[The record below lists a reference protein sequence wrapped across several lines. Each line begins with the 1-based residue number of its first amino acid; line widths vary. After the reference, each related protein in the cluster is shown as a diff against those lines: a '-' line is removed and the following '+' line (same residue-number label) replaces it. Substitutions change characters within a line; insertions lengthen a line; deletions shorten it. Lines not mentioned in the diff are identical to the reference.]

1 MPKGKP
7 LLKELSNAKN
17 KSKKKG
23 RHQQANPET
32 ADEFLAAGVEQEE
45 GGEKWRAGD
54 AVKAMRFFMRAIEI
68 YDNGLTKFPTSFDL
82 AYNKARVQYEITQ
95 HPKLAT
101 QLPAPQMKILQ
112 IALQS
117 HRDALVLDQDNADVL
132 FNTAQ
137 VLTSLAEALTE
148 SKRPS
153 EGKIQEAMKYLNEAL
168 ELFQRCLVLQELRY
182 TECQEDFK
190 MMDSDN
196 NDDNDAMPQSSGEET
211 PEEKERETASEKD
224 QGSDSPVQ
232 EEWAA
237 VVEPVTKNTL
247 VDTAVAQLETLATLC
262 SLLALDGGNALAW
275 VEEYS
280 YDLLRTKIAAY
291 VQGTD
296 REQEVALAR
305 ARFLAA
311 LTEVLYRSGRVD
323 VETYQRELSGAFPP
337 ELNLSDD
344 PEGLCSK
351 AEALTSFNSAIA
363 DIPPTSSIEEGQRS
377 LILRWQGLSA
387 ALEELT
393 AASKLATA
401 DNVSKI
407 HIARGD
413 VEMARWHL
421 GRPPWNHAAAHENA
435 ATLLKNA
442 QTYYRGAAA
451 LARRD
456 GDSEQEKE
464 GSCKEALVAALAG
477 DKSKLNQ
484 LKSADAEKAF
494 AIMQDMVEDSL
505 VALADAEALLT

>member
-1 MPKGKP
+1 MPKGKQ
-7 LLKELSNAKN
+7 LIKDINNAKS

-23 RHQQANPET
+23 RHQADPET

-54 AVKAMRFFMRAIEI
+54 AVKAMRFFMRAIEM
-68 YDNGLTKFPTSFDL
+68 YDNGLAKFPKSFDL

-101 QLPAPQMKILQ
+101 QLPAPQIKILH

-117 HRDALVLDQDNADVL
+117 HRDALVLNQDNADVL

-148 SKRPS
+148 SKRPNES
-153 EGKIQEAMKYLNEAL
+153 RIQEAMKYLHEAL

-182 TECQEDFK
+182 TESQEQMR
-190 MMDSDN
+190 MME
-196 NDDNDAMPQSSGEET
+196 SGVD
-211 PEEKERETASEKD
+211 ETAPQAAAEGPASEEMDPQQKSEEHA
-224 QGSDSPVQ
+224 QE

-237 VVEPVTKNTL
+237 VVEPVTKDTL

-262 SLLALDGGNALAW
+262 GLLALDGGNGLAW

-280 YDLLRTKIAAY
+280 YDLLKTRIAAY
-291 VQGTD
+291 VEGTG

-305 ARFLAA
+305 AIFVAA
-311 LTEVLYRSGRVD
+311 LTEVLYRSGRAD

-337 ELNLSDD
+337 ELDLSDN
-344 PEGLCSK
+344 PEGLCRK
-351 AEALTSFNSAIA
+351 AEALTSFNSAVA
-363 DIPPTSSIEEGQRS
+363 DNPPAGTVEEVQKS
-377 LILRWQGLSA
+377 LVSRWQALSA
-387 ALEELT
+387 ALEALT
-393 AASKLATA
+393 AASRLASA
-401 DNVSKI
+401 DNIPKI

-413 VEMARWHL
+413 AEMARWQL
-421 GRPPWNHAAAHENA
+421 GRPPWSYPPANENS

-442 QTYYRGAAA
+442 QTYYRGAAN

-456 GDSEQEKE
+456 GDSEQERE
-464 GSCKEALVAALAG
+464 GSCKESLAAALAG
-477 DKSKLNQ
+477 DKTKLDQ
-484 LKSADAEKAF
+484 LRSADSEKVMGIA
-494 AIMQDMVEDSL
+494 QDMIEDGL
-505 VALADAEALLT
+505 IGLADAESLLI

>member
-7 LLKELSNAKN
+7 LLKELNNAKN

-23 RHQQANPET
+23 RHQHADPET
-32 ADEFLAAGVEQEE
+32 ADEFLAAGVDQEE

-54 AVKAMRFFMRAIEI
+54 PVKAMRFFMRAIEI
-68 YDNGLTKFPTSFDL
+68 YDNGLAKFPTSFDL

-101 QLPAPQMKILQ
+101 QLPAPQIKILH

-117 HRDALVLDQDNADVL
+117 HRHALVLDQDNADVL

-148 SKRPS
+148 SKRAN
-153 EGKIQEAMKYLNEAL
+153 EGRIQEAMKYLNEAL
-168 ELFQRCLVLQELRY
+168 ELFQRCLVVQELRY
-182 TECQEDFK
+182 TESQEQIK
-190 MMDSDN
+190 MLEAN
-196 NDDNDAMPQSSGEET
+196 ET
-211 PEEKERETASEKD
+211 PQTSAEEPAAEEMDTESEA
-224 QGSDSPVQ
+224 PPQ

-237 VVEPVTKNTL
+237 VVEPVTKDTL

-262 SLLALDGGNALAW
+262 GLLALDGGNGLAW

-280 YDLLRTKIAAY
+280 YDLLRTRIAAY
-291 VQGTD
+291 VEGTD

-305 ARFLAA
+305 AIFVAA
-311 LTEVLYRSGRVD
+311 LTEVLYRSGRAD
-323 VETYQRELSGAFPP
+323 VETYQRELSGAFSP
-337 ELNLSDD
+337 ELDLSEN

-363 DIPPTSSIEEGQRS
+363 DNPPAGNMEEVQKS
-377 LILRWQGLSA
+377 LVSRWQALTA
-387 ALEELT
+387 ALEALT
-393 AASKLATA
+393 TASKLASA
-401 DNVSKI
+401 DNVPKI

-413 VEMARWHL
+413 AEMSRWRL
-421 GRPPWNHAAAHENA
+421 GRPPWSYPVAGENA
-435 ATLLKNA
+435 PTLLKNA

-464 GSCKEALVAALAG
+464 GSCKEALAAALAG
-477 DKSKLNQ
+477 DKTKLDQ
-484 LKSADAEKAF
+484 LRSVDSEKVMGIAQEMIEDGLVGLDDAE
-494 AIMQDMVEDSL
+494 SL
-505 VALADAEALLT
+505 LM